1 MIVMDV
7 AGMKLLI
14 VEDDPAIADVY
25 AFPLRLAGYD
35 VEIAPDGEAALVALE
50 SNPPAMM
57 LLDIRLPKLD
67 GLQVLERLRAAGN
80 NLPVVVLSNH
90 MDGETIRRAYALGAL
105 EYLIKSQVTPS
116 ALRSRLPELLA
127 S

>member
-1 MIVMDV
+1 MVV
-7 AGMKLLI
+7 TVVGGAKLLL

-35 VEIAPDGEAALVALE
+35 VEIAPDGEAALLALE

-57 LLDIRLPKLD
+57 LLDVRLPKLD

-80 NLPVVVLSNH
+80 ALPVVVLSNH

-105 EYLIKSQVTPS
+105 EYLIKSQVTPT

>member
-1 MIVMDV
+1 MTS
-7 AGMKLLI
+7 AGAKLLL

-25 AFPLRLAGYD
+25 AFPLRLAGYE
-35 VEIAPDGEAALVALE
+35 VEIAPDGEAALLALE
-50 SNPPAMM
+50 ANPPAMM

-80 NLPVVVLSNH
+80 ELPVVVLSNH
-90 MDGETIRRAYALGAL
+90 MDGDTIRRAYALGAL
-105 EYLIKSQVTPS
+105 EYLIKSQVTPT

>member
-1 MIVMDV
+1 MTAVGG
-7 AGMKLLI
+7 AKLLL

-25 AFPLRLAGYD
+25 AFPLRLAGYE
-35 VEIAPDGEAALVALE
+35 VEIAPDGEAALLALE

-80 NLPVVVLSNH
+80 ALPVVVLSNH

-105 EYLIKSQVTPS
+105 EYLIKSQVTPT

>member
-1 MIVMDV
+1 MDI
-7 AGMKLLI
+7 AGQKLLI

-35 VEIAPDGEAALVALE
+35 VEIAVDGEAALEALQA
-50 SNPPAMM
+50 NPPAMM

-105 EYLIKSQVTPS
+105 EYLIKSQVTPT
-116 ALRSRLPELLA
+116 ALKSRLPELLIA

>member
-1 MIVMDV
+1 MTAVGG
-7 AGMKLLI
+7 AKLLL

-35 VEIAPDGEAALVALE
+35 VEIAPDGEAALLALE

-80 NLPVVVLSNH
+80 ALPVVVLSNH

-105 EYLIKSQVTPS
+105 EYLIKSQVTPT

>member
-1 MIVMDV
+1 MVV
-7 AGMKLLI
+7 TAVGGAKLLL

-35 VEIAPDGEAALVALE
+35 VEIAPDGEAALLALE

-80 NLPVVVLSNH
+80 ALPVVVLSNH

-105 EYLIKSQVTPS
+105 EYLIKSQVTPT

>member
-1 MIVMDV
+1 MALTAVGG
-7 AGMKLLI
+7 AKLLL

-25 AFPLRLAGYD
+25 AFPLRLAGYE
-35 VEIAPDGEAALVALE
+35 VEIAPDGEAALLALE
-50 SNPPAMM
+50 ANPPAMM

-80 NLPVVVLSNH
+80 PLPVVVLSIH

-105 EYLIKSQVTPS
+105 EYLIKSQVTPI

-127 S
+127 G

>member
-1 MIVMDV
+1 MVVTIV
-7 AGMKLLI
+7 AGARLLL

-25 AFPLRLAGYD
+25 AFPLRLAGYE
-35 VEIAPDGEAALVALE
+35 VEIAADGEAALEALE
-50 SNPPAMM
+50 AHPPEMM

-80 NLPVVVLSNH
+80 SLRVVVLSNH
-90 MDGETIRRAYALGAL
+90 MDGDTIRRAYALGAL
-105 EYLIKSQVTPS
+105 EYLIKSQVTPT

>member
-1 MIVMDV
+1 MAIVGG
-7 AGMKLLI
+7 AKLLL

-35 VEIAPDGEAALVALE
+35 VTIAPDGEAALEALQ
-50 SNPPAMM
+50 SDPPAMM

-80 NLPVVVLSNH
+80 ALPVVVLSNH
-90 MDGETIRRAYALGAL
+90 MDGDTIRRAYALGAL

>member
-1 MIVMDV
+1 MKKTGTGV
-7 AGMKLLI
+7 KLLI

-25 AFPLRLAGYD
+25 AFPLRLDGYD
-35 VEIAPDGEAALVALE
+35 VEIASDGEEALALLE
-50 SNPPAMM
+50 SDPPAMM

-67 GLQVLERLRAAGN
+67 GLQVLERIRAAGSD
-80 NLPVVVLSNH
+80 LPVVVLSNH

-105 EYLIKSQVTPS
+105 EYLIKSQVTPT
-116 ALRSRLPELLA
+116 ALRARLPELLA

>member
-1 MIVMDV
+1 MVTV
-7 AGMKLLI
+7 AGEKLLL

-35 VEIAPDGEAALVALE
+35 VEIAPDGEAALLALE
-50 SNPPAMM
+50 ANPPAMM

-80 NLPVVVLSNH
+80 SLPVVVLSNH

>member
-1 MIVMDV
+1 MV
-7 AGMKLLI
+7 ATTVGGQRLLL

-25 AFPLRLAGYD
+25 AFPLRLAGYE
-35 VEIAPDGEAALVALE
+35 VEIAPDGEAALE
-50 SNPPAMM
+50 SLQANPPDMM

-67 GLQVLERLRAAGN
+67 GLQVLERLRAGGS

-105 EYLIKSQVTPS
+105 EYLIKSQVTPT

>member
-1 MIVMDV
+1 MMLTTV
-7 AGMKLLI
+7 GGEKLLL

-25 AFPLRLAGYD
+25 AFPLRLAGYE
-35 VEIAPDGEAALVALE
+35 VTIAVDGEAALIALE
-50 SNPPAMM
+50 ADPPAMM

-67 GLQVLERLRAAGN
+67 GLQVLERLRATGST
-80 NLPVVVLSNH
+80 LPVVVLSNH
-90 MDGETIRRAYALGAL
+90 MDGDTIRRAYALGAL
-105 EYLIKSQVTPS
+105 EYLIKSQVTPT

>member
-1 MIVMDV
+1 MVV
-7 AGMKLLI
+7 TAVGGAKLLL

-25 AFPLRLAGYD
+25 AFPLRLAGYE
-35 VEIAPDGEAALVALE
+35 VEIAPDGEAALLALE
-50 SNPPAMM
+50 LNPPAMM

-80 NLPVVVLSNH
+80 ALPVVVLSNH
-90 MDGETIRRAYALGAL
+90 MDGDTIRRAYALGAL
-105 EYLIKSQVTPS
+105 EYLIKSQVTPT